1 VAGWF
6 DVNTGGPTAPP
17 NDQAKAANSLCAL
30 GSSHGIACA
39 VVAQPGT
46 HDWPFATGAFK
57 ASLPWLA
64 GAIGTPDVPVVG
76 LPAASNPPAFVE
88 TGKTAGPK

>member
-1 VAGWF
+1 
-6 DVNTGGPTAPP
+6 
-17 NDQAKAANSLCAL
+17 L